1 MLSQLEKTTL
11 AQVEE
16 IALLRQQVEVQ
27 ERDIRDLHQTMAL
40 KDRVIQDL
48 KSKLKNYDWKML
60 DPRE

>member
-16 IALLRQQVEVQ
+16 IVLLRQQVEVQ
-27 ERDIRDLHQTMAL
+27 ERNIRDLHQTMAL

-48 KSKLKNYDWKML
+48 KSKLKNCDWKL
-60 DPRE
+60 